1 MLVWKAWS
9 VCTRVRTSEI
19 FSEHSTTLSNSEDVS
34 MWLKQKISTSW
45 ISYCSKIL
53 HLFKSA
59 QTNVKDAFL
68 CFEFSVMD
76 ERNRNNPD
84 MLRELSDT
92 EVLYCERIEHC
103 FVNIV
108 ALIILKLFL
117 NLMRKLLYT
126 LAPSRHVVC
135 IDTLR
140 TCHSVRGLFFLIQ
153 TKNSHIQAK
162 ILLNHRRSRMF
173 WILRSGLS
181 SSTSSQL
188 IYIQERCCCKIGKV
202 KLFIV
207 LS

>member
-9 VCTRVRTSEI
+9 VCTRIRTCEI

-68 CFEFSVMD
+68 CFKFSVMD

-117 NLMRKLLYT
+117 NLMGKLLYT
-126 LAPSRHVVC
+126 LTPSRHVDVHRC
-135 IDTLR
+135 ASHLPFCERFI
-140 TCHSVRGLFFLIQ
+140 FL
-153 TKNSHIQAK
+153 NSNKEIAY
-162 ILLNHRRSRMF
+162 
-173 WILRSGLS
+173 S
-181 SSTSSQL
+181 S
-188 IYIQERCCCKIGKV
+188 
-202 KLFIV
+202 
-207 LS
+207 

>member
-1 MLVWKAWS
+1 MIKWVQETCLKSQNKTKQYKLRVTLLGDMSRAGCACLKAWS
-9 VCTRVRTSEI
+9 VCTRVRTCEI

-45 ISYCSKIL
+45 IPYCSKIL
-53 HLFKSA
+53 RLFKSA

-126 LAPSRHVVC
+126 LAPSRHVDVHRC
-135 IDTLR
+135 ASHLPFCKRFI
-140 TCHSVRGLFFLIQ
+140 FL
-153 TKNSHIQAK
+153 NSNKAIAYP
-162 ILLNHRRSRMF
+162 S
-173 WILRSGLS
+173 
-181 SSTSSQL
+181 
-188 IYIQERCCCKIGKV
+188 
-202 KLFIV
+202 
-207 LS
+207 

>member
-1 MLVWKAWS
+1 M
-9 VCTRVRTSEI
+9 R
-19 FSEHSTTLSNSEDVS
+19 
-34 MWLKQKISTSW
+34 LKQKISTSW

-117 NLMRKLLYT
+117 NLMRKLSYT
-126 LAPSRHVVC
+126 LAPSRTVDVHRC
-135 IDTLR
+135 ASHLPFCKRFI
-140 TCHSVRGLFFLIQ
+140 FL
-153 TKNSHIQAK
+153 NSNKAIAYP
-162 ILLNHRRSRMF
+162 S
-173 WILRSGLS
+173 
-181 SSTSSQL
+181 
-188 IYIQERCCCKIGKV
+188 
-202 KLFIV
+202 
-207 LS
+207 

>member
-1 MLVWKAWS
+1 MNDIHGGDSRNERKDIRFNMVATSLFSFINMLSAQSDKMG
-9 VCTRVRTSEI
+9 TRNLFKKRKQDKTVQTSRDI
-19 FSEHSTTLSNSEDVS
+19 ARRHVARGLCVS

-59 QTNVKDAFL
+59 QTNIKDAFL

-126 LAPSRHVVC
+126 LAPSRHVDVHRC
-135 IDTLR
+135 ASHLPFCERFI
-140 TCHSVRGLFFLIQ
+140 FL
-153 TKNSHIQAK
+153 NSNKEIAY
-162 ILLNHRRSRMF
+162 
-173 WILRSGLS
+173 S
-181 SSTSSQL
+181 S
-188 IYIQERCCCKIGKV
+188 
-202 KLFIV
+202 
-207 LS
+207 